1 MCLARITINTVPK
14 VIHRANQL
22 REQYEGLDEPAG
34 DGVNQF
40 TNLSP
45 TVGVKSIRRGSG
57 GVPGQTKILGLV
69 RENRLPGPLSDLH
82 GRFEAPRLDGQHG
95 AINLA

>member
-1 MCLARITINTVPK
+1 MTRLNRIAIEYFQPVRRIFCRTLMCLARITINTVPK

-57 GVPGQTKILGLV
+57 GVPGQTKILGV
-69 RENRLPGPLSDLH
+69 GP
-82 GRFEAPRLDGQHG
+82 
-95 AINLA
+95 